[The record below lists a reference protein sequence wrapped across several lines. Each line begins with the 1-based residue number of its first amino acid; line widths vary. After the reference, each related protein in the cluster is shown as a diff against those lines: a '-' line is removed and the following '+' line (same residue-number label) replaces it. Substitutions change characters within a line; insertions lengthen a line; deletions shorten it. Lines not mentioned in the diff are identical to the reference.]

1 MRIGKVK
8 ESILKRSVLR
18 QLHNHSEKGS
28 PAPGEDAGV
37 LFMPEFMPEFTQG
50 FSGKNGVAMA
60 VNPVEGWT
68 FAAKRAVYGAVN
80 SMLAA
85 GAAPKAISLSI
96 LMPEEAEEKQLKAL
110 IKEIDSLCMQENILV
125 LSGHTA
131 VSPYVSTLIL
141 SVTAMGSITENRKD
155 ITANKGSITRNKE
168 SILVSK
174 ESIAD
179 SKGNT
184 KQVAVVNADLDLVVA
199 GTVGR
204 EGAAMLAAEY
214 AKRLE
219 ERYAPS
225 YVEAAKH
232 LFDDGSM
239 TAVEDILQE
248 KEVVSVHDVR
258 EGGIFAA
265 LWEMAAAANVGLS
278 IDLKNIPIK
287 QHTIEVCEYFNLNP
301 YMLRSGGTLLLAC
314 ANGAR
319 IVEQLKNAGVQA
331 AVIGQTTAG
340 NDRLIRYDDKRGR
353 SISSRR
359 HYDPNMQVLQDR
371 QCGSL
376 RYPYR
381 HIHFH
386 GQGRRRRRYS
396 DLYKKDSRHQYRLTK
411 DIRRQSFFQTIHH
424 HRSFRRQGHG
434 NTERYR

>member
-85 GAAPKAISLSI
+85 GAKIEAISLSV
-96 LMPEEAEEKQLKAL
+96 LMPQDTEEKQLKAL

-168 SILVSK
+168 SI
-174 ESIAD
+174 AD

-239 TAVEDILQE
+239 TAIEDILQE

-340 NDRLIRYDDKRGR
+340 NDRLIRYDDEARFLEPPKMDE
-353 SISSRR
+353 
-359 HYDPNMQVLQDR
+359 Y
-371 QCGSL
+371 
-376 RYPYR
+376 
-381 HIHFH
+381 
-386 GQGRRRRRYS
+386 
-396 DLYKKDSRHQYRLTK
+396 YKV
-411 DIRRQSFFQTIHH
+411 
-424 HRSFRRQGHG
+424 
-434 NTERYR
+434 N

>member
-18 QLHNHSEKGS
+18 QLHNHSEQGS
-28 PAPGEDAGV
+28 PASGEDAGV
-37 LFMPEFMPEFTQG
+37 LFIPEFMPEFTQE
-50 FSGKNGVAMA
+50 FSKKNGVAMA

-110 IKEIDSLCMQENILV
+110 MKEIDSLCMQENILV

-155 ITANKGSITRNKE
+155 ITRNKE

-184 KQVAVVNADLDLVVA
+184 KQIAVVNADLDLVVA

-225 YVEAAKH
+225 YIEAAKH

-239 TAVEDILQE
+239 TAVADILQE

-278 IDLKNIPIK
+278 VNLKEIPIK

-319 IVEQLKNAGVQA
+319 IVEQLQKAGVAA
-331 AVIGQTTAG
+331 AVIGQTTSG
-340 NDRLIRYDDKRGR
+340 NDRLIRYDDEARFLEPPKMDEYYKVQAD
-353 SISSRR
+353 ISEI
-359 HYDPNMQVLQDR
+359 
-371 QCGSL
+371 C
-376 RYPYR
+376 
-381 HIHFH
+381 
-386 GQGRRRRRYS
+386 
-396 DLYKKDSRHQYRLTK
+396 K
-411 DIRRQSFFQTIHH
+411 
-424 HRSFRRQGHG
+424 
-434 NTERYR
+434 

>member
-18 QLHNHSEKGS
+18 QLHNHSEQGS
-28 PAPGEDAGV
+28 PASGEDAGV
-37 LFMPEFMPEFTQG
+37 LFMSEFMPEFTQE
-50 FSGKNGVAMA
+50 FSEKNGVAMA

-85 GAAPKAISLSI
+85 GANLKALSLSI
-96 LMPEEAEEKQLKAL
+96 LMPEETEEKQLKAL
-110 IKEIDSLCMQENILV
+110 MKEIDSLCIQENILV

-141 SVTAMGSITENRKD
+141 SVTAMGSITENRKGTTVNREK
-155 ITANKGSITRNKE
+155 TAQ
-168 SILVSK
+168 
-174 ESIAD
+174 IAVL
-179 SKGNT
+179 G
-184 KQVAVVNADLDLVVA
+184 ADVDLVVA

-204 EGAAMLAAEY
+204 EGAAMLATEY
-214 AKRLE
+214 AKSLE

-225 YVEAAKH
+225 YIEAAKH

-239 TAVEDILQE
+239 TAVADILQE
-248 KEVVSVHDVR
+248 KEVIAVHDIR

-319 IVEQLKNAGVQA
+319 IVEQLKNAGVEA

-340 NDRLIRYDDKRGR
+340 NDRLIRYDDEARFLEPPMM
-353 SISSRR
+353 
-359 HYDPNMQVLQDR
+359 D
-371 QCGSL
+371 
-376 RYPYR
+376 
-381 HIHFH
+381 
-386 GQGRRRRRYS
+386 
-396 DLYKKDSRHQYRLTK
+396 
-411 DIRRQSFFQTIHH
+411 
-424 HRSFRRQGHG
+424 
-434 NTERYR
+434 

>member
-18 QLHNHSEKGS
+18 QLHNHSEQGS
-28 PAPGEDAGV
+28 PASGEDAGV

-50 FSGKNGVAMA
+50 FSEKNGVAMA

-85 GAAPKAISLSI
+85 GASLKAISLSI
-96 LMPEEAEEKQLKAL
+96 LMPEETEEKQLKAL

-155 ITANKGSITRNKE
+155 ITANKENNTAN
-168 SILVSK
+168 K

-184 KQVAVVNADLDLVVA
+184 KQIAVVNADLDLVVA

-214 AKRLE
+214 VKSLE

-225 YVEAAKH
+225 YIEAAKH

-239 TAVEDILQE
+239 TAAADILQE

-319 IVEQLKNAGVQA
+319 IVEQLKNAGVEA

-340 NDRLIRYDDKRGR
+340 NDRLIHYDDEARFLEPPKMDE
-353 SISSRR
+353 
-359 HYDPNMQVLQDR
+359 Y
-371 QCGSL
+371 
-376 RYPYR
+376 
-381 HIHFH
+381 
-386 GQGRRRRRYS
+386 
-396 DLYKKDSRHQYRLTK
+396 YKVS
-411 DIRRQSFFQTIHH
+411 
-424 HRSFRRQGHG
+424 
-434 NTERYR
+434 

>member
-18 QLHNHSEKGS
+18 QLHNHSEQGS
-28 PAPGEDAGV
+28 PASGEDAGV
-37 LFMPEFMPEFTQG
+37 LFMSEFMPEFTQE

-68 FAAKRAVYGAVN
+68 FSAKRAVYGAVN

-85 GAAPKAISLSI
+85 GANLKAISLSI
-96 LMPEEAEEKQLKAL
+96 LMPEETEEKQLKAL
-110 IKEIDSLCMQENILV
+110 MKEIDSLCTQENILV

-141 SVTAMGSITENRKD
+141 SVTAMGSITEDRKG
-155 ITANKGSITRNKE
+155 ITANKEKTAQ
-168 SILVSK
+168 
-174 ESIAD
+174 IAVLD
-179 SKGNT
+179 
-184 KQVAVVNADLDLVVA
+184 ADVDLVVA

-204 EGAAMLAAEY
+204 EGSAMLAVEY
-214 AKRLE
+214 ANRLE

-225 YVEAAKH
+225 YIEAAKH

-239 TAVEDILQE
+239 TAVANILQE
-248 KEVVSVHDVR
+248 KEVVAVHDVR

-265 LWEMAAAANVGLS
+265 LWEIAAAANVGLS

-301 YMLRSGGTLLLAC
+301 YMLRSGGTMLLAC

-319 IVEQLKNAGVQA
+319 IVEQLKNAGVEA

-340 NDRLIRYDDKRGR
+340 NDRLIRYDDEARFLEPPKTDE
-353 SISSRR
+353 
-359 HYDPNMQVLQDR
+359 Y
-371 QCGSL
+371 
-376 RYPYR
+376 
-381 HIHFH
+381 
-386 GQGRRRRRYS
+386 
-396 DLYKKDSRHQYRLTK
+396 YKVH
-411 DIRRQSFFQTIHH
+411 
-424 HRSFRRQGHG
+424 
-434 NTERYR
+434 

>member
-18 QLHNHSEKGS
+18 QLHNHSEQGS
-28 PAPGEDAGV
+28 PASGEDAGV
-37 LFMPEFMPEFTQG
+37 LFMSEFMPEFTQE

-60 VNPVEGWT
+60 VNPLEGWT

-85 GAAPKAISLSI
+85 GANLKAISLSI
-96 LMPEEAEEKQLKAL
+96 LMPEETEEKQLKAL
-110 IKEIDSLCMQENILV
+110 MKEIDSLCTQENILV

-141 SVTAMGSITENRKD
+141 SVTAMGSITEN
-155 ITANKGSITRNKE
+155 KE
-168 SILVSK
+168 K
-174 ESIAD
+174 
-179 SKGNT
+179 T
-184 KQVAVVNADLDLVVA
+184 KQIAVLGADFDLVVA

-204 EGAAMLAAEY
+204 EGAAMLAVEY
-214 AKRLE
+214 ANRLE

-225 YVEAAKH
+225 YIETAKH

-239 TAVEDILQE
+239 TAVADILQE
-248 KEVVSVHDVR
+248 KEVIAVHDVR

-265 LWEMAAAANVGLS
+265 LWEMAATANVGLS

-319 IVEQLKNAGVQA
+319 IVEQLKNAGVEA

-340 NDRLIRYDDKRGR
+340 NDRLIRYDDEARFLEPPKMDE
-353 SISSRR
+353 
-359 HYDPNMQVLQDR
+359 Y
-371 QCGSL
+371 
-376 RYPYR
+376 
-381 HIHFH
+381 
-386 GQGRRRRRYS
+386 
-396 DLYKKDSRHQYRLTK
+396 YKVH
-411 DIRRQSFFQTIHH
+411 
-424 HRSFRRQGHG
+424 
-434 NTERYR
+434 

>member
-1 MRIGKVK
+1 MKVCFAVGDIMRIGKVK

-28 PAPGEDAGV
+28 PASGEDAGV
-37 LFMPEFMPEFTQG
+37 LFMPEFMPD

-85 GAAPKAISLSI
+85 GANLKAISLSI
-96 LMPEEAEEKQLKAL
+96 LMPEETEEKQLKAL
-110 IKEIDSLCMQENILV
+110 MKEIDSLCTQENILV
-125 LSGHTA
+125 IAGHTA

-141 SVTAMGSITENRKD
+141 SVTAIGSITENKKS
-155 ITANKGSITRNKE
+155 IIINKENNTVNKGSITKNRAN
-168 SILVSK
+168 IAVSK

-179 SKGNT
+179 SKEKT
-184 KQVAVVNADLDLVVA
+184 EQIAVVNADLDLVIA

-204 EGAAMLAAEY
+204 EGAAMLAVEY

-219 ERYAPS
+219 ERYATS
-225 YVEAAKH
+225 YIEAAKH
-232 LFDDGSM
+232 LFDDASM
-239 TAVEDILQE
+239 TAIADILQE
-248 KEVVSVHDVR
+248 KEVIAVHDVR

-278 IDLKNIPIK
+278 IELKNIPIK

-319 IVEQLKNAGVQA
+319 IVEQLKNAGVEA

-340 NDRLIRYDDKRGR
+340 NDRLIRYDDEARFLEPPKMDE
-353 SISSRR
+353 
-359 HYDPNMQVLQDR
+359 Y
-371 QCGSL
+371 
-376 RYPYR
+376 
-381 HIHFH
+381 
-386 GQGRRRRRYS
+386 
-396 DLYKKDSRHQYRLTK
+396 YKVH
-411 DIRRQSFFQTIHH
+411 
-424 HRSFRRQGHG
+424 
-434 NTERYR
+434 

>member
-85 GAAPKAISLSI
+85 GAAPKAISLS
-96 LMPEEAEEKQLKAL
+96 
-110 IKEIDSLCMQENILV
+110 LCMQENILV

-184 KQVAVVNADLDLVVA
+184 KQIAVGNADLDLVVA

-319 IVEQLKNAGVQA
+319 IVEQLQKAGVAA
-331 AVIGQTTAG
+331 AVIGQTTSG
-340 NDRLIRYDDKRGR
+340 NDRLIRYDDEARFLEPPKMDEYYKVQVD
-353 SISSRR
+353 ISEI
-359 HYDPNMQVLQDR
+359 
-371 QCGSL
+371 C
-376 RYPYR
+376 
-381 HIHFH
+381 
-386 GQGRRRRRYS
+386 
-396 DLYKKDSRHQYRLTK
+396 K
-411 DIRRQSFFQTIHH
+411 
-424 HRSFRRQGHG
+424 
-434 NTERYR
+434 

>member
-18 QLHNHSEKGS
+18 QLHNHSEQGS
-28 PAPGEDAGV
+28 PASGEDAGV

-50 FSGKNGVAMA
+50 FSEKNGVAMA

-110 IKEIDSLCMQENILV
+110 IKEIDSLCMQEDILV

-155 ITANKGSITRNKE
+155 ITANKENNTANKE
-168 SILVSK
+168 SI
-174 ESIAD
+174 ED

-184 KQVAVVNADLDLVVA
+184 KQITVVNADLDLVVA

-225 YVEAAKH
+225 YIEAAKH

-239 TAVEDILQE
+239 TAVADILQE

-319 IVEQLKNAGVQA
+319 IVEQLKNTGVQA

-340 NDRLIRYDDKRGR
+340 NDRLIRYDDEARFLEPPKMDE
-353 SISSRR
+353 
-359 HYDPNMQVLQDR
+359 Y
-371 QCGSL
+371 
-376 RYPYR
+376 
-381 HIHFH
+381 
-386 GQGRRRRRYS
+386 
-396 DLYKKDSRHQYRLTK
+396 YKV
-411 DIRRQSFFQTIHH
+411 
-424 HRSFRRQGHG
+424 
-434 NTERYR
+434 N

>member
-18 QLHNHSEKGS
+18 QLHNHSEQGS
-28 PAPGEDAGV
+28 PASGEDAGV

-50 FSGKNGVAMA
+50 FSEKNGVAMA

-155 ITANKGSITRNKE
+155 ITANKENNTAN
-168 SILVSK
+168 K

-184 KQVAVVNADLDLVVA
+184 KQIAVVNADLDLVVA

-225 YVEAAKH
+225 YIEAAKH

-239 TAVEDILQE
+239 TAVADILQQ

-319 IVEQLKNAGVQA
+319 IVEQLKNTGVEA

-340 NDRLIRYDDKRGR
+340 NDRLIRYDDEARFLEPPKMDE
-353 SISSRR
+353 
-359 HYDPNMQVLQDR
+359 Y
-371 QCGSL
+371 
-376 RYPYR
+376 
-381 HIHFH
+381 
-386 GQGRRRRRYS
+386 
-396 DLYKKDSRHQYRLTK
+396 YKV
-411 DIRRQSFFQTIHH
+411 
-424 HRSFRRQGHG
+424 
-434 NTERYR
+434 N

>member
-18 QLHNHSEKGS
+18 QLHNHSEQGS
-28 PAPGEDAGV
+28 PASGEDAGV
-37 LFMPEFMPEFTQG
+37 LFMSEFMPQ
-50 FSGKNGVAMA
+50 FSEGMGVAMA

-85 GAAPKAISLSI
+85 GANLKAISLSI
-96 LMPEEAEEKQLKAL
+96 LMPEETEEKQLKSL
-110 IKEIDSLCMQENILV
+110 MKEIDSLCTQENILV
-125 LSGHTA
+125 IAGHTA

-141 SVTAMGSITENRKD
+141 SVTAMGSITENKKST
-155 ITANKGSITRNKE
+155 ITNKGNNTANKGRVTRNE
-168 SILVSK
+168 ENIAVSK
-174 ESIAD
+174 ENIAD
-179 SKGNT
+179 SKEKT
-184 KQVAVVNADLDLVVA
+184 EPIAVSGVDCDLVVA

-204 EGAAMLAAEY
+204 EGAAMLATEY

-225 YVEAAKH
+225 YIEAAKH

-239 TAVEDILQE
+239 TAVADILQE
-248 KEVVSVHDVR
+248 REVVSVHDVR

-265 LWEMAAAANVGLS
+265 LWEMAAALNVGLS
-278 IDLKNIPIK
+278 IDLKNVPIR

-319 IVEQLKNAGVQA
+319 IVEQLKNVGIEA

-340 NDRLIRYDDKRGR
+340 NDRLIRYDDEARFLEPPKMDEYYKV
-353 SISSRR
+353 
-359 HYDPNMQVLQDR
+359 HYKM
-371 QCGSL
+371 
-376 RYPYR
+376 
-381 HIHFH
+381 
-386 GQGRRRRRYS
+386 
-396 DLYKKDSRHQYRLTK
+396 
-411 DIRRQSFFQTIHH
+411 
-424 HRSFRRQGHG
+424 
-434 NTERYR
+434 

>member
-18 QLHNHSEKGS
+18 QLHNHSEQGS
-28 PAPGEDAGV
+28 PASGEDAGV
-37 LFMPEFMPEFTQG
+37 LFMPEFMPEFTQE
-50 FSGKNGVAMA
+50 FSEKNGVAMA

-110 IKEIDSLCMQENILV
+110 MKEIDSLCMQENILV

-155 ITANKGSITRNKE
+155 LTANKENNTANKGSIAN
-168 SILVSK
+168 
-174 ESIAD
+174 

-184 KQVAVVNADLDLVVA
+184 KQIAVVNAELDLVVA

-225 YVEAAKH
+225 YIEAAKH

-239 TAVEDILQE
+239 TAVADILQE

-319 IVEQLKNAGVQA
+319 IVEQLKNTGVEA

-340 NDRLIRYDDKRGR
+340 NDRLIRYDDEARFLEPPKMDE
-353 SISSRR
+353 
-359 HYDPNMQVLQDR
+359 Y
-371 QCGSL
+371 
-376 RYPYR
+376 
-381 HIHFH
+381 
-386 GQGRRRRRYS
+386 
-396 DLYKKDSRHQYRLTK
+396 YKV
-411 DIRRQSFFQTIHH
+411 
-424 HRSFRRQGHG
+424 
-434 NTERYR
+434 N

>member
-18 QLHNHSEKGS
+18 QLHNHSEQGS
-28 PAPGEDAGV
+28 PASGEDAGV

-50 FSGKNGVAMA
+50 FSEKNGVAMA

-110 IKEIDSLCMQENILV
+110 IKEIDSLCMQEDILV

-155 ITANKGSITRNKE
+155 ITANRENNTAN
-168 SILVSK
+168 K

-184 KQVAVVNADLDLVVA
+184 KQIAVVNADLDLVVA

-225 YVEAAKH
+225 YIEAAKH

-239 TAVEDILQE
+239 TAVADILQE

-319 IVEQLKNAGVQA
+319 IVEQLKNAGVEA

-340 NDRLIRYDDKRGR
+340 NDRLIRYDDEARFLEPPKMDE
-353 SISSRR
+353 
-359 HYDPNMQVLQDR
+359 Y
-371 QCGSL
+371 
-376 RYPYR
+376 
-381 HIHFH
+381 
-386 GQGRRRRRYS
+386 
-396 DLYKKDSRHQYRLTK
+396 YKV
-411 DIRRQSFFQTIHH
+411 
-424 HRSFRRQGHG
+424 
-434 NTERYR
+434 N

>member
-18 QLHNHSEKGS
+18 QLHNHSEQGS
-28 PAPGEDAGV
+28 PASGEDAGV

-50 FSGKNGVAMA
+50 FSEKNGVAMA

-155 ITANKGSITRNKE
+155 ITANKENNTAN
-168 SILVSK
+168 K

-184 KQVAVVNADLDLVVA
+184 KQIAVVNADLDLVVA

-225 YVEAAKH
+225 YIEAAKH

-239 TAVEDILQE
+239 TAVADILQE

-301 YMLRSGGTLLLAC
+301 YMLRSSGTLLLAC

-319 IVEQLKNAGVQA
+319 IVEQLKNTGVQA

-340 NDRLIRYDDKRGR
+340 NDRLIRYDDEARFLEPPKMDE
-353 SISSRR
+353 
-359 HYDPNMQVLQDR
+359 Y
-371 QCGSL
+371 
-376 RYPYR
+376 
-381 HIHFH
+381 
-386 GQGRRRRRYS
+386 
-396 DLYKKDSRHQYRLTK
+396 YKV
-411 DIRRQSFFQTIHH
+411 
-424 HRSFRRQGHG
+424 
-434 NTERYR
+434 N

>member
-141 SVTAMGSITENRKD
+141 SVTAMGSIT
-155 ITANKGSITRNKE
+155 RNKE
-168 SILVSK
+168 NIVVSK

-184 KQVAVVNADLDLVVA
+184 KQVAVVNADLDLV
-199 GTVGR
+199 
-204 EGAAMLAAEY
+204 AMLAAEY

-239 TAVEDILQE
+239 TAVADILQE

-319 IVEQLKNAGVQA
+319 LVEQFQKAGIES
-331 AVIGQTTAG
+331 AVIGQTTSG
-340 NDRLIRYDDKRGR
+340 NDRLI
-353 SISSRR
+353 
-359 HYDPNMQVLQDR
+359 HYDEEARFLEPPKMDE
-371 QCGSL
+371 
-376 RYPYR
+376 Y
-381 HIHFH
+381 
-386 GQGRRRRRYS
+386 
-396 DLYKKDSRHQYRLTK
+396 YKV
-411 DIRRQSFFQTIHH
+411 
-424 HRSFRRQGHG
+424 
-434 NTERYR
+434 

>member
-50 FSGKNGVAMA
+50 FSGKNGVAM
-60 VNPVEGWT
+60 EGWT

-141 SVTAMGSITENRKD
+141 SVTAMGSIT
-155 ITANKGSITRNKE
+155 RNKE
-168 SILVSK
+168 NIVVSK

-199 GTVGR
+199 GTVGS
-204 EGAAMLAAEY
+204 Y
-214 AKRLE
+214 ACGR
-219 ERYAPS
+219 
-225 YVEAAKH
+225 
-232 LFDDGSM
+232 
-239 TAVEDILQE
+239 
-248 KEVVSVHDVR
+248 
-258 EGGIFAA
+258 
-265 LWEMAAAANVGLS
+265 
-278 IDLKNIPIK
+278 
-287 QHTIEVCEYFNLNP
+287 VCE
-301 YMLRSGGTLLLAC
+301 T
-314 ANGAR
+314 
-319 IVEQLKNAGVQA
+319 
-331 AVIGQTTAG
+331 
-340 NDRLIRYDDKRGR
+340 
-353 SISSRR
+353 
-359 HYDPNMQVLQDR
+359 
-371 QCGSL
+371 
-376 RYPYR
+376 
-381 HIHFH
+381 
-386 GQGRRRRRYS
+386 
-396 DLYKKDSRHQYRLTK
+396 
-411 DIRRQSFFQTIHH
+411 IRRKIRTVLC
-424 HRSFRRQGHG
+424 
-434 NTERYR
+434 

>member
-37 LFMPEFMPEFTQG
+37 LFMSEFMPEFTPE
-50 FSGKNGVAMA
+50 FLEKNGVAMA

-96 LMPEEAEEKQLKAL
+96 LMPEEVEEKQLKAL

-155 ITANKGSITRNKE
+155 ITANKENNTANKG
-168 SILVSK
+168 
-174 ESIAD
+174 SIAD

-225 YVEAAKH
+225 YIEAAKH

-239 TAVEDILQE
+239 TAVADILQE

-319 IVEQLKNAGVQA
+319 IVEQLKNTGVEA

-340 NDRLIRYDDKRGR
+340 NDRLIRYDDEARFLEPPKMDE
-353 SISSRR
+353 
-359 HYDPNMQVLQDR
+359 Y
-371 QCGSL
+371 
-376 RYPYR
+376 
-381 HIHFH
+381 
-386 GQGRRRRRYS
+386 
-396 DLYKKDSRHQYRLTK
+396 YKV
-411 DIRRQSFFQTIHH
+411 
-424 HRSFRRQGHG
+424 
-434 NTERYR
+434 N

>member
-18 QLHNHSEKGS
+18 QLHNHSEQGS
-28 PAPGEDAGV
+28 PASGEDAGV
-37 LFMPEFMPEFTQG
+37 LFMPEFMPEFTSE
-50 FSGKNGVAMA
+50 FSEKNGVAMA

-110 IKEIDSLCMQENILV
+110 MKEIDSLCMQENILV

-141 SVTAMGSITENRKD
+141 SVTAVGSITENRKD
-155 ITANKGSITRNKE
+155 ITANKENNTAN
-168 SILVSK
+168 K

-184 KQVAVVNADLDLVVA
+184 KQIAVVNADLDLVVA

-239 TAVEDILQE
+239 TAVADILQE
-248 KEVVSVHDVR
+248 KEVVFVHDVR

-319 IVEQLKNAGVQA
+319 IVEQLKNTGVEA

-340 NDRLIRYDDKRGR
+340 NDRLIRYDDEARFLEPPKMDE
-353 SISSRR
+353 
-359 HYDPNMQVLQDR
+359 Y
-371 QCGSL
+371 
-376 RYPYR
+376 
-381 HIHFH
+381 
-386 GQGRRRRRYS
+386 
-396 DLYKKDSRHQYRLTK
+396 YKV
-411 DIRRQSFFQTIHH
+411 
-424 HRSFRRQGHG
+424 
-434 NTERYR
+434 N

>member
-18 QLHNHSEKGS
+18 QLHNHSEQGS
-28 PAPGEDAGV
+28 PASGEDAGV
-37 LFMPEFMPEFTQG
+37 LFMPEFMPEFTPE
-50 FSGKNGVAMA
+50 FSEKTGVAMA

-155 ITANKGSITRNKE
+155 ITANKENNTA
-168 SILVSK
+168 SK
-174 ESIAD
+174 ESIED

-184 KQVAVVNADLDLVVA
+184 KQITVVNADLDLVVA
-199 GTVGR
+199 GTVAR

-225 YVEAAKH
+225 YIEVAKH

-239 TAVEDILQE
+239 TAVADILQE

-340 NDRLIRYDDKRGR
+340 NDRLIRYDDEARFLEPPKMDE
-353 SISSRR
+353 
-359 HYDPNMQVLQDR
+359 Y
-371 QCGSL
+371 
-376 RYPYR
+376 
-381 HIHFH
+381 
-386 GQGRRRRRYS
+386 
-396 DLYKKDSRHQYRLTK
+396 YKV
-411 DIRRQSFFQTIHH
+411 
-424 HRSFRRQGHG
+424 
-434 NTERYR
+434 N

>member
-141 SVTAMGSITENRKD
+141 SVTAMGSIT
-155 ITANKGSITRNKE
+155 RNKE
-168 SILVSK
+168 NIVVSK
-174 ESIAD
+174 ESI
-179 SKGNT
+179 
-184 KQVAVVNADLDLVVA
+184 
-199 GTVGR
+199 
-204 EGAAMLAAEY
+204 AAMLAAEY

-239 TAVEDILQE
+239 TAVADILQE

-331 AVIGQTTAG
+331 VVIGQTTAG
-340 NDRLIRYDDKRGR
+340 NDRLIRYDDEARFLEPPKMDE
-353 SISSRR
+353 
-359 HYDPNMQVLQDR
+359 Y
-371 QCGSL
+371 
-376 RYPYR
+376 
-381 HIHFH
+381 
-386 GQGRRRRRYS
+386 
-396 DLYKKDSRHQYRLTK
+396 YKV
-411 DIRRQSFFQTIHH
+411 
-424 HRSFRRQGHG
+424 
-434 NTERYR
+434 N

>member
-18 QLHNHSEKGS
+18 QLHNHSEQGS
-28 PAPGEDAGV
+28 PASGEDAGV

-50 FSGKNGVAMA
+50 FSEKNGVAMA

-155 ITANKGSITRNKE
+155 ITANKENNTAN
-168 SILVSK
+168 K

-184 KQVAVVNADLDLVVA
+184 KQIAVVNADLDLVVA

-225 YVEAAKH
+225 YIEAAKH

-239 TAVEDILQE
+239 TAVADILQE

-319 IVEQLKNAGVQA
+319 IVEQLKNTGVEA

-340 NDRLIRYDDKRGR
+340 NDRLIRYDDEARFLEPPKMDE
-353 SISSRR
+353 
-359 HYDPNMQVLQDR
+359 Y
-371 QCGSL
+371 
-376 RYPYR
+376 
-381 HIHFH
+381 
-386 GQGRRRRRYS
+386 
-396 DLYKKDSRHQYRLTK
+396 YKV
-411 DIRRQSFFQTIHH
+411 
-424 HRSFRRQGHG
+424 
-434 NTERYR
+434 N

>member
-18 QLHNHSEKGS
+18 QLHNHSEQGS
-28 PAPGEDAGV
+28 PASGEDAGV
-37 LFMPEFMPEFTQG
+37 LFMPEFMPEFTQE
-50 FSGKNGVAMA
+50 FSEKNGVAMA

-155 ITANKGSITRNKE
+155 ITANRENNTAN
-168 SILVSK
+168 K

-225 YVEAAKH
+225 YIEAAKH

-239 TAVEDILQE
+239 TAVADILQE

-319 IVEQLKNAGVQA
+319 IVEQLKNTGVQA

-340 NDRLIRYDDKRGR
+340 NDRLIRYDDEARFLEPPKMDE
-353 SISSRR
+353 
-359 HYDPNMQVLQDR
+359 Y
-371 QCGSL
+371 
-376 RYPYR
+376 
-381 HIHFH
+381 
-386 GQGRRRRRYS
+386 
-396 DLYKKDSRHQYRLTK
+396 YKV
-411 DIRRQSFFQTIHH
+411 
-424 HRSFRRQGHG
+424 
-434 NTERYR
+434 N

>member
-18 QLHNHSEKGS
+18 QLHNHSEQGS
-28 PAPGEDAGV
+28 PASGEDAGV

-50 FSGKNGVAMA
+50 FSEKNGVAMA

-155 ITANKGSITRNKE
+155 ITANKENNTAN
-168 SILVSK
+168 K

-184 KQVAVVNADLDLVVA
+184 KQIAVVNADLDLVVA
-199 GTVGR
+199 GTVAR

-225 YVEAAKH
+225 YIEAAKH

-239 TAVEDILQE
+239 TAVADILQE

-340 NDRLIRYDDKRGR
+340 NDRLIRYDDEARFLEPPKMDE
-353 SISSRR
+353 
-359 HYDPNMQVLQDR
+359 Y
-371 QCGSL
+371 
-376 RYPYR
+376 
-381 HIHFH
+381 
-386 GQGRRRRRYS
+386 
-396 DLYKKDSRHQYRLTK
+396 YKV
-411 DIRRQSFFQTIHH
+411 
-424 HRSFRRQGHG
+424 
-434 NTERYR
+434 N